1 MGWAVVVKAEAL
13 RRGIRGASKRLV
25 ALRPGAGR
33 THPHR
38 FPDRARIWPC
48 PRDAA
53 SRQRHL
59 HAATNE
65 LFTDIDASPLWR
77 PRLRLS
83 TNT

>member
-1 MGWAVVVKAEAL
+1 MGWAVVVKAEAM
-13 RRGIRGASKRLV
+13 RRGLRIASNRLV
-25 ALRPGAGR
+25 ALRSGACR
-33 THPHR
+33 TQ
-38 FPDRARIWPC
+38 PDRSSVCGRIWPC
-48 PRDAA
+48 PRAAA

-83 TNT
+83 TDL